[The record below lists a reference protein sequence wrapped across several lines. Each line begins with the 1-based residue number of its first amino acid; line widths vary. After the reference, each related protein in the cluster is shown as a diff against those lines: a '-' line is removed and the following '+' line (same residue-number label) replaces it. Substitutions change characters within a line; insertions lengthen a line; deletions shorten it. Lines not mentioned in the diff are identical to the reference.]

1 MNEQEVCRVR
11 LMATIVVFGVVM
23 AQTLL
28 LKITFYTTPD
38 SFSIALVGFIVAD
51 VLAAATWILFSD

>member
-1 MNEQEVCRVR
+1 MNEQDACRVR

-23 AQTLL
+23 VQTLL
-28 LKITFYTTPD
+28 LKITFDTTPD

-51 VLAAATWILFSD
+51 VLSAATWTLFSE